1 MGKKKNYSK
10 TDFLNFWGENG
21 YIETWDG
28 HKYNWSNEIKDLI
41 LNQLGNKKDKN
52 VLEIGCGAG
61 YWTKFLCEHSKNVTA
76 IDLLPNS
83 PFQLDNFTYIE
94 NKNMQFDCKNI
105 QDESIDFAF
114 SFGVFCHLSAS
125 ACESYLKD
133 VFRVLTKGGT
143 AIFMYSDDKGLQDF
157 YKDESF
163 SASRIYGKYNDYSDI
178 MPMIKKYDSEC
189 KRILDFRDLLV
200 LITKK

>member
-1 MGKKKNYSK
+1 MTKQNNYTKK
-10 TDFLNFWGENG
+10 DFLKFWGDNG

-28 HKYNWSNEIKDLI
+28 HQYNWSKEIQDLV
-41 LNQLGNKKDKN
+41 LNQIGNNKDKN

-125 ACESYLKD
+125 
-133 VFRVLTKGGT
+133 
-143 AIFMYSDDKGLQDF
+143 
-157 YKDESF
+157 F

>member
-1 MGKKKNYSK
+1 MV
-10 TDFLNFWGENG
+10 
-21 YIETWDG
+21 
-28 HKYNWSNEIKDLI
+28 
-41 LNQLGNKKDKN
+41 LNQIGNNKDKN

-178 MPMIKKYDSEC
+178 MPMIKNYDSEC